1 MQLDPAIVIFALLA
15 LFVLWKLRSV
25 LGERTGFEQR
35 NDPSP
40 VAEPASSPR
49 PPEAADAR
57 WQDFAERGSPLWDG
71 LDSIAKAQPGFD
83 PGAFLNGAREAY
95 KMVVHAFSV
104 GDDAT
109 LRSLASDEVYG
120 SFNAALAER
129 AQRGETVETN
139 FVAFN
144 SVRMVSAAVEPVGAR
159 IAVRFDTEFVTVT
172 RDKAGQIVEGD
183 PEKPQEIIDVWT
195 FARRHDASGPN
206 WLLVATAPV
215 Q

>member
-15 LFVLWKLRSV
+15 LFILWKLRSV
-25 LGERTGFEQR
+25 LGARTGYEQR
-35 NDPSP
+35 NDFSAVSQP
-40 VAEPASSPR
+40 AASSQ
-49 PPEAADAR
+49 PPVVLDAR
-57 WQDFAERGSPLWDG
+57 WQDFAERGSPVWDG
-71 LDSIAKAQPGFD
+71 LDAIAKAQPGFD
-83 PGAFLNGAREAY
+83 AGAFLDGAREAY
-95 KMVVHAFSV
+95 KMVVRAFSV
-104 GDDAT
+104 GDEAT

-120 SFNAALAER
+120 SFKTALAER

-144 SVRMVSAAVEPVGAR
+144 GVKLVSATVDAVGAR
-159 IAVRFDTEFVTVT
+159 VAVRFDTEFVTVT
-172 RDKAGQIVEGD
+172 RDKAGQVVEGD

-195 FARRHDASGPN
+195 FARRHDVSGPN

>member
-1 MQLDPAIVIFALLA
+1 MQMDPAIVIFALLA
-15 LFVLWKLRSV
+15 LFVVWKLRSV
-25 LGERTGFEQR
+25 LGERTGYEQR
-35 NDPSP
+35 NEFSP
-40 VAEPASSPR
+40 ISQPAAA
-49 PPEAADAR
+49 PPPVVADAR

-71 LDSIAKAQPGFD
+71 LDAVAKAQPGFD
-83 PGAFLNGAREAY
+83 AAAFLDGAREAY
-95 KMVVHAFSV
+95 KMVVQAFAA

-120 SFNAALAER
+120 SFKAALAER
-129 AQRGETVETN
+129 AQRGETLETN

-144 SVRMVSAAVEPVGAR
+144 SVRMVSASAEPVGAR
-159 IAVRFDTEFVTVT
+159 IAVRFDTEFVTLT
-172 RDKAGQIVEGD
+172 RDKSGQVIEGD

>member
-25 LGERTGFEQR
+25 LGERRGYEQR
-35 NDPSP
+35 NDFSP
-40 VAEPASSPR
+40 ISQPAAA
-49 PPEAADAR
+49 PPPVVADAR

-71 LDSIAKAQPGFD
+71 LDAIAKAQPGFD
-83 PGAFLNGAREAY
+83 AGAFLNGAGEAY
-95 KMVVHAFSV
+95 KTVVHAFSV

-109 LRSLASDEVYG
+109 LRSLAIDEVYG
-120 SFNAALAER
+120 SFKAALAER
-129 AQRGETVETN
+129 AQRGETLETN

-144 SVRMVSAAVEPVGAR
+144 SVRMVSAAAEPVGAR
-159 IAVRFDTEFVTVT
+159 IAVRFDAQFVTVT
-172 RDKAGQIVEGD
+172 RDKSGQVVEGD

-195 FARRHDASGPN
+195 FGRRHDASGPN

>member
-35 NDPSP
+35 KDFSP
-40 VAEPASSPR
+40 VSQPATAPQ
-49 PPEAADAR
+49 PPVAADAR

-71 LDSIAKAQPGFD
+71 LDAIAQAQPGFD
-83 PGAFLNGAREAY
+83 PGAFLTGAREAY
-95 KMVVHAFSV
+95 KMVVHAFST

-120 SFNAALAER
+120 SFKAALAER
-129 AQRGETVETN
+129 AQRGEILETN

-144 SVRMVSAAVEPVGAR
+144 SVRMVSAAAEPAGAR

-172 RDKAGQIVEGD
+172 RDKADQVVEGD

-195 FARRHDASGPN
+195 FARRRDASGPN
-206 WLLVATAPV
+206 WLLVATAPA

>member
-25 LGERTGFEQR
+25 LGERRGFEQR
-35 NDPSP
+35 NDFSS
-40 VAEPASSPR
+40 VAQPAASPR
-49 PPEAADAR
+49 PPGAAEAR

-71 LDSIAKAQPGFD
+71 LDSIARAQPGFD
-83 PGAFLNGAREAY
+83 PGVFLNGARDAY

-120 SFNAALAER
+120 SFSAALAER
-129 AQRGETVETN
+129 AQRGETLETN
-139 FVAFN
+139 FVAFK
-144 SVRMVSAAVEPVGAR
+144 SVTMVSAAAEPVGAR
-159 IAVRFDTEFVTVT
+159 IAVRFDTEFVTMT

-183 PEKPQEIIDVWT
+183 PQKPQEIIDVWT